1 MRAQSSEQF
10 DPSSSW
16 RIAQGFLQIHG
27 RSPDGEALSA
37 ALIQVLMIGVWTGCR
52 FALVDHD
59 LALAIAALGNAQT
72 SLVFEALGRG
82 FASEFGEPIREV
94 VHDVLYERGFTDA
107 WVDVIEGAPDAPTA
121 FGAIEEAED
130 VLRKCR
136 ARDCNEDEG
145 GTR

>member
-16 RIAQGFLQIHG
+16 RIAQGFLQLHG

-37 ALIQVLMIGVWTGCR
+37 KLIQVLMIGVWTGCR

-82 FASEFGEPIREV
+82 FASEFGEPMREV
-94 VHDVLYERGFTDA
+94 VHDVLYERGFTHTSVEVVED
-107 WVDVIEGAPDAPTA
+107 APDAPTA
-121 FGAIEEAED
+121 VGAIEEAEN
-130 VLRKCR
+130 VLRHCR
-136 ARDCNEDEG
+136 DRDCNEDEES
-145 GTR
+145 TR